1 MATRRRGNVE
11 NTNTTISASEGLP
24 SVWRRAFSAKS
35 SWPEKD
41 EFLDV
46 IYWMRQTIA
55 IVSGLAWGLVP
66 LRGFVGIAL
75 FCALN
80 AGVLYIYF
88 TSFQQV
94 DDDDFGGPWELTKEG
109 FMSSFAL
116 FLVVWIIVY
125 SAVFFD

>member
-1 MATRRRGNVE
+1 MASKRT
-11 NTNTTISASEGLP
+11 TNRSNKEEEREGSLTP
-24 SVWRRAFSAKS
+24 SIWKRVLTAKS

-46 IYWMRQTIA
+46 IYWTRQVIGILLG
-55 IVSGLAWGLVP
+55 IVWGIVP
-66 LRGFVGIAL
+66 LKGFIGLAL
-75 FCALN
+75 FCAIN

-94 DDDDFGGPWELTKEG
+94 DEEDFGGLWELTKEG

-116 FLVVWIIVY
+116 FMVVWIIIY
-125 SAVFFD
+125 SALYFD